1 MKKMTLIQRF
11 SIISLIAMIL
21 FSLAFGKIVGSSLEQ
36 DMLRDFIEVSADIVP
51 QNVIK
56 HFKPAD
62 FITSKTGSDYQEF
75 SEEMEHLSLGANII
89 AIKIWNK
96 DMAVVWS
103 DNKELVEQRSPD
115 NEDLKK
121 AFGGE
126 LVSKIRTTGE
136 LGHTNEFN
144 RQFENLME
152 LYIPIRFE
160 THGDINAVFEIYQN
174 LDLLYT
180 QISHIKKIVW
190 FWTFLGFSF
199 LYIVLFGIVWNA
211 SKRIG
216 AQTKEITETK
226 QDWEDTFDAI
236 TDIITIHDKNY
247 NIIKA
252 NKTAEKLLKLPDLE
266 KILNIKCYKH
276 YHGREEAPAG
286 CPGCN
291 CLQTGQ
297 PCNFELFEP
306 HLNMF
311 IEIRAI
317 PRFDNNNQLIGL
329 IHVVRDITE
338 RKRAE
343 ETIQLQLKR
352 LNTLRSIEKAITSSL
367 DLRVTLDMLLN
378 QATTQLGIDAAAIL
392 LLNQHTQILE
402 YSVSKG
408 FRSSAL
414 KYTQLKLGESNAGR
428 AAIEHR
434 IVTIPNLKE
443 TPDGFVR
450 SKLFTNEDFIT
461 YFAVPL
467 IAKGQVKGILELFHR
482 APLDT
487 DQGWLEFLET
497 TADQAAMAI
506 DNAALFEGL
515 QRSNI
520 ELTLAYDTTIEG
532 WSHALDLR
540 DKETEGHSR
549 RVTDMTLR
557 IARELGIKEEELMH
571 IRRGALLHDIGKM
584 GIPDNILLKPGALTE
599 EEWKIMKLHPVY
611 AYELLYP
618 IEYLRPALDIPYYHH
633 EKWDGTGYPKG
644 LKDKEIPLPARI
656 FALVDVWDALRS
668 DRPYRLAWTKEKVR
682 EHIRSLSGIHFDP
695 EVVEVF
701 FNIEW

>member
-1 MKKMTLIQRF
+1 KNPEEVVGAYCYELWHNRTVPCEPCPVLKSF
-11 SIISLIAMIL
+11 S
-21 FSLAFGKIVGSSLEQ
+21 
-36 DMLRDFIEVSADIVP
+36 
-51 QNVIK
+51 
-56 HFKPAD
+56 
-62 FITSKTGSDYQEF
+62 
-75 SEEMEHLSLGANII
+75 
-89 AIKIWNK
+89 
-96 DMAVVWS
+96 
-103 DNKELVEQRSPD
+103 
-115 NEDLKK
+115 
-121 AFGGE
+121 
-126 LVSKIRTTGE
+126 TGE
-136 LGHTNEFN
+136 PA
-144 RQFENLME
+144 
-152 LYIPIRFE
+152 IE
-160 THGDINAVFEIYQN
+160 TI
-174 LDLLYT
+174 
-180 QISHIKKIVW
+180 
-190 FWTFLGFSF
+190 
-199 LYIVLFGIVWNA
+199 
-211 SKRIG
+211 
-216 AQTKEITETK
+216 TK
-226 QDWEDTFDAI
+226 QDSRIW
-236 TDIITIHDKNY
+236 
-247 NIIKA
+247 
-252 NKTAEKLLKLPDLE
+252 
-266 KILNIKCYKH
+266 
-276 YHGREEAPAG
+276 
-286 CPGCN
+286 
-291 CLQTGQ
+291 
-297 PCNFELFEP
+297 
-306 HLNMF
+306 
-311 IEIRAI
+311 EIRTI
-317 PRFDNNNQLIGL
+317 PITEDGR
-329 IHVVRDITE
+329 VVNVIEVGRDITE

-367 DLRVTLDMLLN
+367 DLSVTLDMLLN

-414 KYTQLKLGESNAGR
+414 RYTQLKLGESNAGR

-443 TPDGFVR
+443 MPDGFVC
-450 SKLFTNEDFIT
+450 SKLFADEDFIT

-520 ELTLAYDTTIEG
+520 ELTLAYDITIEG
-532 WSHALDLR
+532 WSHALDMR

-599 EEWKIMKLHPVY
+599 EEWRIMKLHPVY

-644 LKDKEIPLPARI
+644 LEYKEIPLPARI
-656 FALVDVWDALRS
+656 FALVDVWDALCS

-695 EVVEVF
+695 EVIEVF
-701 FNIEW
+701 FNIKW

>member
-1 MKKMTLIQRF
+1 MIQIVLF
-11 SIISLIAMIL
+11 LLSIGLQVTAAV
-21 FSLAFGKIVGSSLEQ
+21 FAFL
-36 DMLRDFIEVSADIVP
+36 L
-51 QNVIK
+51 
-56 HFKPAD
+56 
-62 FITSKTGSDYQEF
+62 
-75 SEEMEHLSLGANII
+75 
-89 AIKIWNK
+89 
-96 DMAVVWS
+96 
-103 DNKELVEQRSPD
+103 
-115 NEDLKK
+115 
-121 AFGGE
+121 
-126 LVSKIRTTGE
+126 IRTTGRKRAWILLSLAMVLMAWRRIVSFASLLAAGKTITFDLPE
-136 LGHTNEFN
+136 LIALIISC
-144 RQFENLME
+144 LMLLGV
-152 LYIPIRFE
+152 LYIGTYFRSIRTAE
-160 THGDINAVFEIYQN
+160 EKREQAEKDLQKSVAKLREISGQFHALLDAIPDSITLHS
-174 LDLLYT
+174 LDLKVLWANNSAAWLNKNLEEVVGSYCYELWHNRT
-180 QISHIKKIVW
+180 VPCEPCPVLKS
-190 FWTFLGFSF
+190 FSTGEPA
-199 LYIVLFGIVWNA
+199 IETITKHD
-211 SKRIG
+211 SRIWEIR
-216 AQTKEITETK
+216 TIPITE
-226 QDWEDTFDAI
+226 D
-236 TDIITIHDKNY
+236 
-247 NIIKA
+247 
-252 NKTAEKLLKLPDLE
+252 
-266 KILNIKCYKH
+266 
-276 YHGREEAPAG
+276 GRVV
-286 CPGCN
+286 N
-291 CLQTGQ
+291 V
-297 PCNFELFEP
+297 
-306 HLNMF
+306 
-311 IEIRAI
+311 IEV
-317 PRFDNNNQLIGL
+317 G
-329 IHVVRDITE
+329 RDITE

-367 DLRVTLDMLLN
+367 DLSVTLDVLLN

-392 LLNQHTQILE
+392 LLNQRTQILE

-414 KYTQLKLGESNAGR
+414 RYTQLKLGESNAGR

-450 SKLFTNEDFIT
+450 SNLFANEDFIT

-482 APLDT
+482 APLNT
-487 DQGWLEFLET
+487 DHGWLEFLET

-532 WSHALDLR
+532 WSHALDMR
-540 DKETEGHSR
+540 DKETEGHSQ

-557 IARELGIKEEELMH
+557 MARELGIKEEEFMH

-599 EEWKIMKLHPVY
+599 EEWRIMKLHPVY

-618 IEYLRPALDIPYYHH
+618 IEYLQPALDIPYYHH

-644 LKDKEIPLPARI
+644 LEYKEIPLSARI
-656 FALVDVWDALRS
+656 FALIDVWDALCS

-701 FNIEW
+701 FNIKW